1 MLNPRKELFIKLIEK
16 YGEKQIIIAIEELSE
31 LQKELCKALRNLSLC
46 GHTDNKPIIE
56 EWADV
61 WIMLQQIKMFFDLN
75 EEDIRNQVEW
85 KLQRTNARCF
95 GEENENRTN

>member
-1 MLNPRKELFIKLIEK
+1 MLNPREELFKELIDK
-16 YGEKQIIIAIEELSE
+16 YGEQQIIVAIEELSE

-46 GHTDNKPIIE
+46 GHTDEKPIIE

-75 EEDIRNQVEW
+75 EEDIRNQIEW
-85 KLQRTNARCF
+85 KLQRTKERCF
-95 GEENENRTN
+95 GEEIENRTN

>member
-1 MLNPRKELFIKLIEK
+1 MLNPRKELFEKLIDK
-16 YGEKQIIIAIEELSE
+16 NGEQQMIVAVEELSE
-31 LQKELCKALRNLSLC
+31 LQKELCKALRNLYLC

-75 EEDIRNQVEW
+75 SEDIRNQIEW
-85 KLQRTNARCF
+85 KLQRTKERCF
-95 GEENENRTN
+95 GEENENRTD